1 VRSIYFQP
9 ERGQSKKLK
18 SLKIVSIITS
28 NFLED
33 EFNKTVKGDV
43 SLERKK
49 IEIRNRNVYITTVND
64 KMHAPSS

>member
-1 VRSIYFQP
+1 MV
-9 ERGQSKKLK
+9 KKLK

-43 SLERKK
+43 SLERKQ

>member
-1 VRSIYFQP
+1 MRSIYFQP

-18 SLKIVSIITS
+18 SLKIVSIIS
-28 NFLED
+28 RNFVED

-49 IEIRNRNVYITTVND
+49 IEIRNRNVYTTTVND